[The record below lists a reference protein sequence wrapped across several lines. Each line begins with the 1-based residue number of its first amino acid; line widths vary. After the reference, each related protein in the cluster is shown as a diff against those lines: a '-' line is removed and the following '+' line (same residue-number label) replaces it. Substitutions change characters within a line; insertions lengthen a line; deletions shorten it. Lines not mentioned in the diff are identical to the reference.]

1 MVLGLGETHAVVLQ
15 FAILVG
21 EDDHEVLAGEI
32 FLQLVGQAVQG
43 ILIGD
48 GAFTGGDHD
57 EHVVFLDIGGQLWQF
72 VPVGH
77 QLVFRTDIGV
87 AVVDI
92 LGYQYERLLSAMEL
106 DATVELAGKSAQPLQ
121 PAVET
126 GLKFCS

>member
-1 MVLGLGETHAVVLQ
+1 MVLGLGEAHAVILRV
-15 FAILVG
+15 AILVG

-32 FLQLVGQAVQG
+32 FLQLVGQTLQG

-48 GAFTGGDHD
+48 GTFTGGDHD
-57 EHVVFLDIGGQLWQF
+57 EQVVFLDCGGQLRQF

-106 DATVELAGKSAQPLQ
+106 DAAVELAG
-121 PAVET
+121 
-126 GLKFCS
+126 